1 MVDRRLLDSCKTSK
15 KYVMLTVLAQW
26 IALVCNVCIIVWIGY
41 FVNGIGSRSPIKWW
55 YIVGLGICL
64 AGRFFSNLWY
74 GKVSALASEYAKSH
88 LRQSIYQKLLKLGM
102 NYQKTTETASV
113 VQVMVDG
120 VEQLEVYF
128 GRYLPQL
135 FYALV
140 APLTLFIVIF
150 PYSFESALVLLIA
163 VPLIPLSIVA
173 IMKIAKKV
181 LKKYWKSYAHLGSG
195 FLENIQGLTT
205 LKVFDQD
212 EKRHEAMNKEAEDFR
227 VMTMKVLSMQLHSI
241 NIMDLVAF
249 GGAAAGTIIALIQYS
264 RGELLIGHLIVIA
277 LLSAE
282 FFIPMRLLGS
292 YFHVAMN
299 GMAAADRMFQLLD
312 TQVIEDSDKKAISDC
327 QMIRLEDVTFGYE
340 KQRPILKEVSMV
352 LPKASMTAIVGESG
366 SGKSTVASLL
376 MKKYK
381 PDEGHLYWGNVSYE
395 EISNKTLYE
404 HLTLVSTNSYIM
416 STTLR
421 DNLLMGK
428 PDATE
433 EEINYVLH
441 LVQLKKFV
449 DHLPA
454 GLDTAV
460 GEGGNFLSG
469 GQRQRLALA
478 RSILANREVMIF
490 DEATSNVDVESE
502 EAIWEAIHYLAK
514 TKTIIVIAHRLA
526 HVREAQCIYVMKDG
540 RIVEKGDHQMLYNNK
555 KTYFEMV
562 RTQERLEGVRK
573 VD

>member
-327 QMIRLEDVTFGYE
+327 EMIRLEDVTFGYE

-514 TKTIIVIAHRLA
+514 TKTIVVIAHRLA